1 MDFQTMRIYG
11 SIAVILG
18 CFLFLYPKLLHP
30 IVMSLFGLNSSP
42 KESKADDFV
51 PPALRDRQMGGAHP
65 GGGDLPEHIRK
76 MRGPHPGMRAAAA
89 EQSKQTKGSGRG
101 MMGVILP
108 MYAVGIVVYLVYT
121 LFKVFGKND
130 KGGNRRS
137 PSREPPVTTGY
148 DSGQQ
153 GDEQGRVSE
162 KKGETLTQQ
171 DLKCQLEQLQSL
183 AHNVN
188 SNDMKEMD
196 MRKLQ
201 ERLAETEAQMT
212 KILAAMQAV
221 QTKVGE
227 TAPTVNT
234 ASDKPEKP
242 EENLEGKAEEMK
254 EPSNVSDRSSEGSE
268 SYEIVSKSDR
278 ESSGDENSPRKVET
292 LTGEAEKKET
302 GEQGAEDEECQE
314 EEVREEILKDK
325 EENSGDEAKT
335 VRKRITK
342 KEESES

>member
-76 MRGPHPGMRAAAA
+76 MRQGPHPGMRAAAA

-153 GDEQGRVSE
+153 GDEQE
-162 KKGETLTQQ
+162 
-171 DLKCQLEQLQSL
+171 
-183 AHNVN
+183 
-188 SNDMKEMD
+188 EMD